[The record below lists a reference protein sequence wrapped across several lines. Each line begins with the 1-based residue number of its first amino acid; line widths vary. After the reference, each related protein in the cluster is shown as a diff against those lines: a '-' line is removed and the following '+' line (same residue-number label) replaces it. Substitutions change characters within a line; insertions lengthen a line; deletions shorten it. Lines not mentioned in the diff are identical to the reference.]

1 MIICQCHEKVCFPD
15 ERTMPKIWTSTTY
28 SPHCILTPSNG
39 WAEHMT
45 PSFEYLT
52 QPIDHIRNPL
62 TTLSPVTQQSAGQYM
77 AWWRLDDHALHKC
90 RGAKQ
95 YANDCN
101 PLTSSHAGNNKDLTP
116 VSSTVMSASTSR
128 KVRPHP
134 FQGDHNKTSPGEIT
148 PPFPNFISE
157 VGSLEVAWK
166 TCLKTLLP

>member
-1 MIICQCHEKVCFPD
+1 MSWEGLFSWWKNHAQNLGIYDLFTALYFNTIEWLSRAYDAILRVLD
-15 ERTMPKIWTSTTY
+15 TTY
-28 SPHCILTPSNG
+28 RPHL
-39 WAEHMT
+39 
-45 PSFEYLT
+45 
-52 QPIDHIRNPL
+52 QPIDNIVTSDSTIRRPIYGL
-62 TTLSPVTQQSAGQYM
+62 VAT
-77 AWWRLDDHALHKC
+77 WWSC
-90 RGAKQ
+90 SSQMSSAKQ

-116 VSSTVMSASTSR
+116 VSSTAMSASTSR